1 MLTTHRLDA
10 AGRKITP
17 QQTSGFH
24 KGRPPR
30 NKGRLYPADPP
41 TTEEIVAVMHQA
53 GTDIYGLRMR
63 ALIAVLWRAGLRIHE
78 ALLLTE
84 SDLDHATGSLLVRR
98 GKGGKRRMVGMDDWG
113 WRHLDAWLEHRP
125 TLPYGTVFCVI
136 GGPTAGR
143 PWDQHAVRGKLRTLA
158 TAAGVRRR
166 FAPHQ
171 LRHAFAVEVNRE
183 GVGLNILQRQLGHA
197 NLGVTSIYLQGID
210 SGEIVEAIHTRR
222 APTVSAGSLL
232 DAGPAAHDAFQTK
245 LNDVRNR
252 GERVVY
258 A

>member
-1 MLTTHRLDA
+1 MSDNAPRDA
-10 AGRKITP
+10 AGRRLTP
-17 QQTSGFH
+17 QQTPEFH

-41 TTEEIVAVMHQA
+41 TTEE
-53 GTDIYGLRMR
+53 
-63 ALIAVLWRAGLRIHE
+63 GLRIHE
-78 ALLLTE
+78 ALLLSE
-84 SDLDHATGSLLVRR
+84 NDLDHATGSLLVRR

-143 PWDQHAVRGKLRTLA
+143 PWDQHAVRAKLRSLA
-158 TAAGVRRR
+158 TATGVRRR

-171 LRHAFAVEVNRE
+171 LRHAFAVEVNR
-183 GVGLNILQRQLGHA
+183 A
-197 NLGVTSIYLQGID
+197 S
-210 SGEIVEAIHTRR
+210 SATR
-222 APTVSAGSLL
+222 PSA
-232 DAGPAAHDAFQTK
+232 AAHDAFQTK
-245 LNDVRNR
+245 LNDARNR